1 MSKTKRPDD
10 VIVLEGIGTVR
21 TVVSHTDD
29 LPPEEVKRRWD
40 NLQRTAN
47 YLYRQMVQREMQK
60 HEQEKKVK
68 DE

>member
-60 HEQEKKVK
+60 HEQEKEVK

>member
-60 HEQEKKVK
+60 HEQEKEVK
-68 DE
+68 NE